1 MKRKQLLK
9 TKRSDGGGGGVD
21 AEQFN
26 SLDDILL
33 PTTKKTPMQRS
44 GGDGGTSSTR
54 TEKPSSSPPQAD
66 SNTPSPSTSFEEKRD
81 IMKPQ
86 IQNICGDCH
95 STCSTCASSGA
106 ESECLACQQGLTF
119 IAHHAATRKNNTN
132 ATSSNSTTGVC
143 VSPISQ
149 ANQSVIHTFNAHLIW
164 ISVGVLAI
172 LALLVAIIV
181 ALVRLPKRSSST
193 KHHAS
198 KLRDSYTY
206 DRVDDSALLS
216 DYDDQVLDDA
226 FLSYK
231 ELKSKFND
239 DPDDDDAGEVEEG
252 VDHRLP
258 RDLTRVV

>member
-9 TKRSDGGGGGVD
+9 TKRSDGGVEPKQYD
-21 AEQFN
+21 
-26 SLDDILL
+26 SLDDIL
-33 PTTKKTPMQRS
+33 PTAKTPMQMS
-44 GGDGGTSSTR
+44 GGGTSSTR
-54 TEKPSSSPPQAD
+54 VEPSSPQAD
-66 SNTPSPSTSFEEKRD
+66 SDTPPSTSSEEKRD

-95 STCSTCASSGA
+95 STCLTCASSAA

-119 IAHHAATRKNNTN
+119 IAHHATTSKNNTN
-132 ATSSNSTTGVC
+132 GSSNATTGVC

-164 ISVGVLAI
+164 ISMGILAI

-181 ALVRLPKRSSST
+181 ALVRLPKGSST
-193 KHHAS
+193 KNHAA

-206 DRVDDSALLS
+206 DRVNDSALLS
-216 DYDDQVLDDA
+216 DYDDGQVLDDDD
-226 FLSYK
+226 FLTYK

-239 DPDDDDAGEVEEG
+239 MPSTDEEDNGDDQVEGG
-252 VDHRLP
+252 VDHGLP